1 MLTVSHYYILTTTS
15 LQVCALI
22 KYEME
27 KALKL
32 KVKLPV
38 NIKVGDSWGT
48 LQDYI
53 PPDSTDN

>member
-1 MLTVSHYYILTTTS
+1 
-15 LQVCALI
+15 
-22 KYEME
+22 ME

-53 PPDSTDN
+53 PPDSTDDWCVLGMLHKTQIGLELVLS